1 MASEQAFYGTVF
13 RAAEGSAAA
22 GSLTKPH
29 LAIKLTP
36 AMLTVPSQQC
46 GMSEKTGLKSPR

>member
-1 MASEQAFYGTVF
+1 MASELGLYGTVF

-22 GSLTKPH
+22 GSLRIP

-46 GMSEKTGLKSPR
+46 GMGQKAGLKSPR